1 MKKLIYIYILLY
13 SVIAFSQKREKDS
26 LPKSLD
32 EYILVKPG
40 DTAII
45 NLNEFM
51 LLPKR
56 NFKSK
61 KDVRY
66 YFWFKSKVFKVYP
79 FAKLA
84 SQRLDTLNT
93 RLSRIKSKRKRR
105 KYIRLIQDYI
115 EGEFS
120 DQMKKLTNTEG
131 RVLIKLIHRQTGKT
145 AFQNIK
151 ALRSGWNAFWYNTT
165 ANVFKLSLKDE
176 YHPAFVNE
184 DFLIE
189 DILQRAFL
197 DDELVPQKSK
207 LDFDFQE
214 IAVKK
219 KGEIDVEVY
228 KKLLAKQLKRYK
240 RKQKR
245 KKQ

>member
-1 MKKLIYIYILLY
+1 L
-13 SVIAFSQKREKDS
+13 SE
-26 LPKSLD
+26 PLD
-32 EYILVKPG
+32 TYILVKPG
-40 DTAII
+40 DTAIVK
-45 NLNEFM
+45 LNEFM

-56 NFKSK
+56 KFKSK
-61 KDVRY
+61 KDIRY

-93 RLSRIKSKRKRR
+93 RLSKIKSNRKKK
-105 KYIRLIQDYI
+105 KYIKLIQDYI

-120 DQMKKLTNTEG
+120 DQVKKLTNTEG
-131 RVLIKLIHRQTGKT
+131 RILIKLIHRQTGKT

-165 ANVFKLSLKDE
+165 ANVFKLSLKYE
-176 YHPAFVNE
+176 YHPASVNE

-197 DDELVPQKSK
+197 DDELVRQKSK
-207 LDFDFQE
+207 LAFDFQE

-219 KGEIDVEVY
+219 KGEVDVEVY
-228 KKLLAKQLKRYK
+228 KKLLAKQLQRYK